1 MTTSPSA
8 EPFNLTFMGRLRA
21 YLFAGVLVTAPI
33 AITAYLAWLVVSF
46 VDERVTKL
54 LPRDYNPNTYLPF
67 AIPGFGLVVIALA
80 LIFIG
85 WFAAGLL
92 GRLMVRLGEAMV
104 ARMPVISNV
113 YSAVKQIFETVLK
126 QRATTFR
133 TVVLLEFP
141 RRGLWRVG
149 FLTGDT
155 PGRAQSVHSTP
166 LANVFIP
173 NTPNIATGFLVL
185 VPRDELLVLEMTPEE
200 ALKLIVSAG
209 IAAPTAE
216 QLAARETAQPERN
229 NATAASRSNR

>member
-1 MTTSPSA
+1 M
-8 EPFNLTFMGRLRA
+8 TFMGRLRA
-21 YLFAGVLVTAPI
+21 YLFAGILVTAPI

-54 LPRDYNPNTYLPF
+54 LPTDYNPNTYLPF

-80 LIFIG
+80 LMLIG
-85 WFAAGLL
+85 WFAAGLV
-92 GRLMVRLGEAMV
+92 GRLMVRLGESLV
-104 ARMPVISNV
+104 ARTPIVSNV

-133 TVVLLEFP
+133 TVVLVEFP
-141 RRGLWRVG
+141 RKGLWRVG

-155 PGRAQSVHSTP
+155 PGRAQDVHATP
-166 LANVFIP
+166 LVNVFIP

-185 VPRDELLVLEMTPEE
+185 VPRDELLVLELTPEE

-209 IAAPTAE
+209 IAVPSPE
-216 QLAARETAQPERN
+216 QLAARSAPQPDRN
-229 NATAASRSNR
+229 SATAPSRSNR

>member
-1 MTTSPSA
+1 
-8 EPFNLTFMGRLRA
+8 MGRLRA

-54 LPRDYNPNTYLPF
+54 LPHDYNPNNYLPF

-80 LIFIG
+80 LMFIG
-85 WFAAGLL
+85 WFAAGLV
-92 GRLMVRLGEAMV
+92 GRLTMRAGEALV
-104 ARMPVISNV
+104 ARMPVVSNV

-133 TVVLLEFP
+133 TVVLVEFP
-141 RRGLWRVG
+141 RKGLWRVG

-155 PGRAQSVHSTP
+155 PGRTQGVHPTP

-173 NTPNIATGFLVL
+173 NTPNVATGFLVL
-185 VPRDELLVLEMTPEE
+185 VPRDELLILELTPEE

-209 IAAPTAE
+209 IAVPAAE
-216 QLAARETAQPERN
+216 QLAARTATQPERN
-229 NATAASRSNR
+229 SATAPSRSNR